1 MPFQCH
7 AISSY
12 LVYDE
17 NVTSTMR
24 YQQAAVSIRPV
35 GDELLLLNADT
46 HRIHQL
52 NATASFIW
60 RCCEKSVSAEEIA
73 DLMVAKYAVDEHKA
87 LRDVVETLSRL
98 RELSLVV
105 DSAAG

>member
-1 MPFQCH
+1 M
-7 AISSY
+7 ASA
-12 LVYDE
+12 
-17 NVTSTMR
+17 MR
-24 YQQAAVSIRPV
+24 HQQAPVSVRPI
-35 GDELLLLNADT
+35 GDELLLLNTAT

-60 RCCEKSVSAEEIA
+60 RCCERAVSAEEIVG
-73 DLMVAKYAVDEHKA
+73 LMVANFVVDEHKA

-105 DSAAG
+105 DTAAG